1 MNVFRKIM
9 CILSIPLPSFLRVR
23 FLKVLGYDIDQKAI
37 IKPFS
42 AVLVKNI
49 KLGAYAKIDSFVV
62 IAGLRNIVLKEH
74 STIQRFTYISG
85 GHSFKLGQRSLI
97 GSRCIVN
104 TASGDIEFGEY
115 SALAPRSSIYTHG
128 TFLPV
133 TLGYST
139 KNKGVK
145 VGDYCWIMQSSSIS
159 PGVNIGSNSIVL
171 PGSTIVKKV
180 PDNIVVYDTPMD
192 RKTFP
197 IEVFRKELNDNELLD
212 LIREISIAFFK
223 ALLKSKVIT
232 FYSDHGT
239 HIILKDKMTTYKV
252 VFDKPTS
259 VIDLANGN
267 SGTTFFW
274 SFNIDKEILKTTQY
288 FVLDFLHLYHSS
300 VVIPKICTN
309 LNQFICSGYGLK
321 FIDIKYSH
329 DDYNILSYGE
339 PDAKVVSPSLRV
351 DISTQGILQERN
363 ITE

>member
-1 MNVFRKIM
+1 MLI
-9 CILSIPLPSFLRVR
+9 
-23 FLKVLGYDIDQKAI
+23 
-37 IKPFS
+37 
-42 AVLVKNI
+42 AVK
-49 KLGAYAKIDSFVV
+49 F
-62 IAGLRNIVLKEH
+62 
-74 STIQRFTYISG
+74 
-85 GHSFKLGQRSLI
+85 
-97 GSRCIVN
+97 
-104 TASGDIEFGEY
+104 
-115 SALAPRSSIYTHG
+115 
-128 TFLPV
+128 
-133 TLGYST
+133 
-139 KNKGVK
+139 
-145 VGDYCWIMQSSSIS
+145 
-159 PGVNIGSNSIVL
+159 
-171 PGSTIVKKV
+171 
-180 PDNIVVYDTPMD
+180 
-192 RKTFP
+192 
-197 IEVFRKELNDNELLD
+197 ELNDNELLD

-239 HIILKDKMTTYKV
+239 HIILKDKMNTYKV
-252 VFDKPTS
+252 IFDKPTS

-300 VVIPKICTN
+300 VVIPKICKN
-309 LNQFICSGYGLK
+309 LNQFMCSEYGLK